1 MTPKSIAQFVQ
12 WFWLAS
18 KLPQEPKDGQ
28 HHFQGS
34 FVDPLTPEVHDDKY
48 SNALQDIQW
57 AGAVILDLVRRHHFQ
72 GSFVDPFFFRT
83 QTLKK
88 TIRSPPRGHQAR
100 TPRYFSVYPS
110 LPPPKK
116 LKNGSQKYGKKPYEV
131 HLEVTRLERHAIFR
145 RSISLDDVDCF

>member
-57 AGAVILDLVRRHHFQ
+57 AGAVILGF
-72 GSFVDPFFFRT
+72 GAAAPFSGIVCRPLFIRP
-83 QTLKK
+83 K
-88 TIRSPPRGHQAR
+88 TS
-100 TPRYFSVYPS
+100 
-110 LPPPKK
+110 
-116 LKNGSQKYGKKPYEV
+116 KKPYEV

-145 RSISLDDVDCF
+145 CTRRRPPL

>member
-57 AGAVILDLVRRHHFQ
+57 AGAVIPGF
-72 GSFVDPFFFRT
+72 GAAAPFSGIVCRPLFIRP
-83 QTLKK
+83 K
-88 TIRSPPRGHQAR
+88 TW
-100 TPRYFSVYPS
+100 
-110 LPPPKK
+110 
-116 LKNGSQKYGKKPYEV
+116 KKPYEV

-145 RSISLDDVDCF
+145 RSLSLDNVDCFDTPKTYTYQ

>member
-57 AGAVILDLVRRHHFQ
+57 AGAVIPGF
-72 GSFVDPFFFRT
+72 SAAAPFSGVVCRPLFFRT

-110 LPPPKK
+110 HPLTPKK
-116 LKNGSQKYGKKPYEV
+116 RKNGS
-131 HLEVTRLERHAIFR
+131 
-145 RSISLDDVDCF
+145 